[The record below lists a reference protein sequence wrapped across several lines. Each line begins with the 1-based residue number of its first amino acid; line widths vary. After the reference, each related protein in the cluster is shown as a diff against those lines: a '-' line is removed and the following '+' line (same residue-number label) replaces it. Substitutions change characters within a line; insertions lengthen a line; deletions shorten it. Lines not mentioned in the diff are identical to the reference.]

1 MDRIRLSVT
10 NLGCPDWPLQRF
22 FGEAQR
28 LGYEGVELR
37 CLEGGLLTPAV
48 EPRVRQEIVRL
59 SAATGLPVIA
69 VGASSRF
76 SSPDAAERA
85 LQEQDLRGMIDLAVE
100 LGAPVVRAYGGPLP
114 VDELEE
120 VVCARIAASVARVAE
135 HAAAC
140 GVDIALET
148 HDGLSSARVARAV
161 LAHVPHPRVHALW
174 DVLHPTRMGETPE
187 QVWGWIGSRVCHVHL
202 KDARRGPD
210 GRWRA
215 VVAGEG
221 DVPLR
226 RCLEVLWDQ
235 GYRGWITLEWEKYWE
250 PEIAPA
256 EIALPSQLVVVRRW
270 IDEVC
275 H

>member
-1 MDRIRLSVT
+1 MSVT
-10 NLGCPDWPLQRF
+10 NLGCPDWPLPRF
-22 FGEAQR
+22 FAEAQR

-37 CLEGGLLTPAV
+37 CLEGDLLTPAV
-48 EPRVRQEIVRL
+48 GPQIRREILRL

-76 SSPDAAERA
+76 SSPDAAERTA
-85 LQEQDLRGMIDLAVE
+85 QEAGLRGMVDLAAE
-100 LGAPVVRAYGGPLP
+100 LGAPVVRAYGGPMP
-114 VDELEE
+114 EDEAEDA
-120 VVCARIAASVARVAE
+120 VCARIAASVERVAE
-135 HAAAC
+135 HAAAR

-148 HDGLSSARVARAV
+148 HDGLSSARVAAAV
-161 LAHVPHPRVHALW
+161 LARVAHPRVHALW
-174 DVLHPTRMGETPE
+174 DVLHPTRVGETPH
-187 QVWGWIGSRVCHVHL
+187 QVWDWIGARVRHVHL

-215 VVAGEG
+215 VVSGEG

-226 RCLEVLWDQ
+226 RCLEILWRH

-256 EIALPSQLVVVRRW
+256 EVALPQQLAVVRRW
-270 IDEVC
+270 LDDVC
-275 H
+275 V